1 MLKTEKQEILSQI
14 MVLLSEQVDT
24 NDNTLSPEITGPK
37 EQKKVELLTIKEATQ
52 LISGLSEHTLRQL
65 IHQNKIKYIRT
76 GQGRHGKILIY
87 KENLINYFVTPA

>member
-14 MVLLSEQVDT
+14 MVLLSELVET
-24 NDNTLSPEITGPK
+24 NDNTLSPETTEPK
-37 EQKKVELLTIKEATQ
+37 KQKKVELLTIKEATQ
-52 LISGLSEHTLRQL
+52 LISGLSEHTLR
-65 IHQNKIKYIRT
+65 KYIRT

>member
-14 MVLLSEQVDT
+14 MVLLSELVET
-24 NDNTLSPEITGPK
+24 NDNTLSPKTTEPQ

-65 IHQNKIKYIRT
+65 IQQNKIKYIRT